1 MWLPESSRTLSKRA
15 QSSLLGWWMVSAMAC
30 PARAI
35 ALSRCITPKAEAESR
50 PDVGSSRRRMAGR
63 LTSSTASER
72 RRLWDVSEVSW
83 TCPGHDQLHQRA
95 TAPLPPAQSLA
106 EDVAD
111 DGVAA
116 RLEADEP
123 QRLLLECARL
133 LGAGAV
139 ACAMGVVVSSG

>member
-1 MWLPESSRTLSKRA
+1 
-15 QSSLLGWWMVSAMAC
+15 
-30 PARAI
+30 
-35 ALSRCITPKAEAESR
+35 
-50 PDVGSSRRRMAGR
+50 MAGR

-83 TCPGHDQLHQRA
+83 TCPGHDQLHQRT

-139 ACAMGVVVSSG
+139 ACAMGVVVSSGTERGDRDAAFELGARRGRSGRRIAATLQR